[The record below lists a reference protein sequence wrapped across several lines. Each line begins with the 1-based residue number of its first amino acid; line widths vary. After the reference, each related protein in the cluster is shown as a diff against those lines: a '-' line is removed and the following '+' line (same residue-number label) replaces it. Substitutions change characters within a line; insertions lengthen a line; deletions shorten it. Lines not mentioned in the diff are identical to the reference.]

1 MRRPAFAPGH
11 ASPTRIAVTD
21 AEAAGLIHVSDQA
34 PGIRRLGTAPDF
46 HYVGPDGKRIRDAA
60 TLDRIRLLAIP
71 PAYADVWICREARG
85 HIQAVGR
92 DARGRKQYRY
102 HPRWREVRDGN
113 KFARLIHFARG
124 LPALRARVEAD
135 IARPGL
141 PREKLLATVV
151 WLLEAT
157 LARVGNEEYARLNQ
171 SFGLTTLRNRHV
183 AVQGAEMRFQFR
195 GKSGKEWRLRI
206 EDRRIARIL
215 RACQE
220 LPGQTLFQYRD
231 ADGALQSIDSADVN
245 AYLRD
250 IAGEDITAKDFR
262 TWAGTVLCALELA
275 NMPPATGIGQSRAQ
289 LREAVQRTAARLGNT
304 PTICRQC
311 YVHPAVFERHQAGG
325 LAIRL
330 RPPGGRGPTLRIEE
344 AAVLR
349 FLRQAAAVGV
359 AR

>member
-1 MRRPAFAPGH
+1 M
-11 ASPTRIAVTD
+11 TD

-34 PGIRRLGTAPDF
+34 PGIRRTGQAPDF
-46 HYVGPDGKRIRDAA
+46 RYTGPDGKRIRDAT
-60 TLDRIRLLAIP
+60 TLARIRQLAIP
-71 PAYADVWICREARG
+71 PAYADVWICGDANG
-85 HIQAVGR
+85 HIQAIGR
-92 DARGRKQYRY
+92 DARGRRQYRY

-113 KFARLIHFARG
+113 KFAHLVHFARG

-157 LARVGNEEYARLNQ
+157 LARVGNEEYARLNK

-195 GKSGKEWRLRI
+195 GKSGKDWRLRI
-206 EDRRIARIL
+206 QDRRIARIL

-220 LPGQTLFQYRD
+220 LPGQVLFQYRD
-231 ADGALQSIDSADVN
+231 EAGALQPVGSADVN
-245 AYLRD
+245 AYLRE
-250 IAGEDITAKDFR
+250 ITGEDITAKDFR

-275 NMPPATGIGQSRAQ
+275 NMPAATGLGHARAQ

-304 PTICRQC
+304 PTICRTC
-311 YVHPAVFERHQAGG
+311 YVHPAVIDGHAAGG
-325 LAIRL
+325 LDIRL
-330 RPPGGRGPTLRIEE
+330 RRPGGKGPTLRIEE

-349 FLRQAAAVGV
+349 FLRQAAKAG
-359 AR
+359 